1 MKCEIFLPEEIKGEV
16 KQILPLGGGCIADVK
31 KIIMQDGRKILYK
44 IYSRNIISETEANG
58 LKEISKSG
66 AIRVP
71 KVIYSNKN
79 ILITEF
85 IESGSKIKN
94 TYSAFGKNF
103 AKMHKYY
110 SEYFGFYEDNFIG
123 ETPQKNLPK
132 NSSWTEFYFTNRLL
146 FQIKLAEK
154 NGYLSEELKNS
165 FEKLERRINSI
176 ILDEGQAS
184 LLHGDLWS
192 GNYIVDENGNACLI
206 DPAVYY
212 GNREADLAMTKLFG
226 GFPPEF
232 YHAYNQEYPLQEGYL
247 FRENIYKLYHILN
260 HLNLFGYGYYSQ
272 ALGIIKSYI

>member
-58 LKEISKSG
+58 LKEIFKSG

-71 KVIYSNKN
+71 KVINSNKN

-94 TYSAFGKNF
+94 TYSDFGKNF

-132 NSSWTEFYFTNRLL
+132 NSSWTDFYFTNRLL

-165 FEKLERRINSI
+165 FKKLEHRIDSI
-176 ILDEGQAS
+176 IWDEGQAS

>member
-44 IYSRNIISETEANG
+44 IYSRTIISETEANG

-94 TYSAFGKNF
+94 TYSDFGKNF

-154 NGYLSEELKNS
+154 NGYLSKELKNS
-165 FEKLERRINSI
+165 FEKLERRIDSI